1 MSFTAGD
8 LSHNI
13 SKIMQDFVKA
23 ERVTLRTV
31 KDISDLHSEILLLQL
46 ALGTGVDI
54 IHSWAYDK
62 YTTKLETLR
71 IYCENNRENIVK
83 VFPSLKEPITDFFE
97 ENPYDGSI
105 DEDWEAAVDFES
117 EQNEVFVGHI
127 FNALQEL

>member
-31 KDISDLHSEILLLQL
+31 RDLSELHSEILLLQL
-46 ALGTGVDI
+46 A
-54 IHSWAYDK
+54 HNSWAYDK